1 MEVTESIS
9 VYTGVDTIH
18 ETVFDIAGDVR
29 GRVCGTQTLYRSGLR
44 VFFSPPLGSLS
55 DASDSVD
62 RREANQQALIAG
74 ASNAAECKAERRL
87 SVERRRPTMSVAEC
101 NDALVRE
108 RRSEDVCSSVLARA

>member
-44 VFFSPPLGSLS
+44 VFSFPFFFPLPPL
-55 DASDSVD
+55 
-62 RREANQQALIAG
+62 EAYLM
-74 ASNAAECKAERRL
+74 R
-87 SVERRRPTMSVAEC
+87 VTP
-101 NDALVRE
+101 
-108 RRSEDVCSSVLARA
+108 